1 MSELPSQAELQ
12 KAWDDL
18 RDIHTEY
25 LQRHSV
31 KIPNTLQYNQW
42 AKSIWLAVLHFYK
55 NTPVHKDKISEI
67 CQRDHPNLGRDQQ
80 VRHLK
85 RDGWKLTGSHGF
97 HQLDPYQPSLEWINK
112 STRREGRLKATTF
125 DEIKNLY
132 GNKCATCGA
141 REGRPDTRYGQDIV
155 TLQQGHLDPSKPA
168 EQDNIIPQCQFCNRA
183 YRRDFVFDD
192 KGRVHAV
199 ADIGPV
205 QRAAL
210 DVKKKILKWLD
221 NHFSNNS

>member
-55 NTPVHKDKISEI
+55 NTPVHKDLISEI
-67 CQRDHPNLGRDQQ
+67 CQRDHPNLGKDQQ

-112 STRREGRLKATTF
+112 SARREGRLRATSF

-132 GNKCATCGA
+132 GSKCATCGA
-141 REGRPDTRYGQDIV
+141 KEGRPDTRYGQDIV
-155 TLQQGHLDPSKPA
+155 TLQQGHLDPSKPT

-183 YRRDFVFDD
+183 YRRDFVFDE

-205 QRAAL
+205 QRATL
-210 DVKKKILKWLD
+210 DVKKKILKWLN